1 MAEKIPKYLK
11 DLIAEKEGLHLDFKF
26 EVSDYSKIA
35 RSLVAFANTDGG
47 KLLIGV
53 KDNGRIAGVRSEEE
67 LYMIQGAAKLYCR
80 PAIDYYFT
88 TWQIGKKSV
97 LEVTIPKS
105 KKRPHYA
112 KDDQGRWRA
121 YIRVNDKN
129 FVANTV
135 MIRVW
140 KNLENPNRQP
150 ISIQF
155 KRKEDFL
162 LKFLSS
168 HEYIT
173 FSKLRSITGLDSRVV
188 EDMLVDLITINVV
201 EISFD
206 EQGTAIYRL
215 SNTSGIDKI
224 INEIPDS

>member
-1 MAEKIPKYLK
+1 MNTKIPKYLK
-11 DLIAEKEGLHLDFKF
+11 ELIDSKEGLHLDFKF

-53 KDNGRIAGVRSEEE
+53 KDNGNIAGVRSDEE

-80 PAIDYYFT
+80 PAVDYYFT
-88 TWQIGKKSV
+88 TWQVGKKSV
-97 LEVTIPKS
+97 LEITIPKS
-105 KKRPHYA
+105 NKRPHYA
-112 KDDQGRWRA
+112 KDDHGRWRA
-121 YIRVNDKN
+121 YIRVKDKN

-140 KNLENPNRQP
+140 KNLENPNRRP

-162 LKFLSS
+162 LKFLST
-168 HEYIT
+168 HDFAT
-173 FSKLRSITGLDSRVV
+173 FSKIRSITGLAPNIV
-188 EDMLVDLITINVV
+188 EDMLVDLITLQVLNID
-201 EISFD
+201 FD
-206 EQGTAIYRL
+206 NQGRAIYSL
-215 SNTSGIDKI
+215 NNQSDINAIIDKLSI
-224 INEIPDS
+224 L

>member
-1 MAEKIPKYLK
+1 MSHKIPKYLK
-11 DLIAEKEGLHLDFKF
+11 DLIDSKEGLHLDFKF

-53 KDNGRIAGVRSEEE
+53 KDNGNIAGIRSDEE

-80 PAIDYYFT
+80 PTVDYYFT
-88 TWQIGKKSV
+88 TWQVGKKSV
-97 LEVTIPKS
+97 LEITIPQS
-105 KKRPHYA
+105 RKRPHYA
-112 KDDQGRWRA
+112 KDDHGRWRA
-121 YIRVNDKN
+121 YIRVKDKN

-140 KNLENPNRQP
+140 KNLENPHRKP

-168 HEYIT
+168 HDYAT
-173 FSKLRSITGLDSRVV
+173 FSKIRNITGLAPNIV
-188 EDMLVDLITINVV
+188 EDMLVDLITLQVLNID
-201 EISFD
+201 FD
-206 EQGTAIYRL
+206 NQGRAIYSL
-215 SNTSGIDKI
+215 NNNSDVNAIIDKFST
-224 INEIPDS
+224 P